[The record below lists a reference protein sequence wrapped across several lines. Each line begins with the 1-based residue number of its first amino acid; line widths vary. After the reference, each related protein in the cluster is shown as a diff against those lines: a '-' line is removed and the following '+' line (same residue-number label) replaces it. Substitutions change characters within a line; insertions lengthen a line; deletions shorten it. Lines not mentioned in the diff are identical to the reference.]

1 MIDENIV
8 NSSFYQRFLRE
19 NPAIGFLK
27 IRAYAAS
34 GAIPISNLKVVI
46 SKNIENNNVTF
57 YEGYTNESGV
67 IERINLPA
75 PVINKN
81 NLNAPNYVTYDLTTT
96 YQQGNI
102 VSKYK
107 VNIYDNLYVIQNI
120 NVAPASSIELQMG
133 GFNGN

>member
-1 MIDENIV
+1 M
-8 NSSFYQRFLRE
+8 
-19 NPAIGFLK
+19 K

-102 VSKYK
+102 KLTFMIICMLFK
-107 VNIYDNLYVIQNI
+107 I
-120 NVAPASSIELQMG
+120 
-133 GFNGN
+133 